1 MLTIN
6 NKTIEEKI
14 KQLRKAIEIV
24 GGEAFLK
31 TLKNDEE
38 LLIKI
43 IENTFKN
50 QAFIEISNIKYSIS
64 DLMKI
69 KLDYE
74 KTYIKTKKVY
84 VEKIL
89 YKVNKYN
96 TYLDS
101 LIRKY
106 KKTGGI
112 EVYREIKKEIEL
124 RYEKDINSFI
134 LSKIEDTSLS
144 NEYYGEYLNSK
155 KEDFINSLI
164 SNLI

>member
-1 MLTIN
+1 MLAIN
-6 NKTIEEKI
+6 NKSIEEKI
-14 KQLRKAIEIV
+14 KQLKKAIEIV
-24 GGEAFLK
+24 GGEDFLK
-31 TLKNDEE
+31 TLKSDDE

-43 IENTFKN
+43 LESTFKDE
-50 QAFIEISNIKYSIS
+50 AFIEILNIKYSIS

-89 YKVNKYN
+89 YKINKYN
-96 TYLDS
+96 THLDS

-112 EVYREIKKEIEL
+112 EEYREVKKEIEI
-124 RYEKDINSFI
+124 RYEKDINDFI
-134 LSKIEDTSLS
+134 LSKIQDTSS
-144 NEYYGEYLNSK
+144 NNFYGEYLSFK
-155 KEDFINSLI
+155 REDFINLLI
-164 SNLI
+164 SALV